1 MNLKNL
7 SVFVLAMVFSL
18 TTATV
23 QFVSAE
29 SYVGVALGVSLP
41 HDATDI
47 KGTTAAGV
55 TATGTDVNPDDSLA
69 YGFKAGH
76 YFKSMPWLGV
86 EFNFSQSDPEVDKQ
100 TASATGTAGVLTA
113 AGTGQLKVDVNSFTT
128 LGFLAMLRAT
138 EEQTK
143 SLFNIQPYLGVGFGV
158 NIVDLGDATTFTTAG
173 AFNSGT
179 NLDSDT
185 SVGILLSAGLNYEV
199 CDNVKAYGEYKYTEA
214 SYDVTGADS
223 VDYEFDAGGS
233 SLMFGLAYGF

>member
-41 HDATDI
+41 HDTTDI

-55 TATGTDVNPDDSLA
+55 TGTGTDVSPQDAFA

-76 YFKSMPWLGV
+76 YFDAMPWLGV
-86 EFNFSQSDPEVDKQ
+86 EFNFSQSDPDVEKQ
-100 TASATGTAGVLTA
+100 TATATGTAGVLGTA
-113 AGTGQLKVDVNSFTT
+113 VGQVQVDVNSATT

-199 CDNVKAYGEYKYTEA
+199 SENVKAYGEYKYGEA

>member
-29 SYVGVALGVSLP
+29 SYLGLGLGVSLS

-47 KGTTAAGV
+47 KGTTAAGA
-55 TATGTDVNPDDSLA
+55 TATGTDVSPDDSLA

-76 YFKSMPWLGV
+76 YFNSMPWLGV
-86 EFNFSQSDPEVDKQ
+86 EFNFYQRDPDVETQ
-100 TASATGTAGVLTA
+100 TASCTGTAGICTA
-113 AGTGQLKVDVNSFTT
+113 AAGQLKVDVNSVTT
-128 LGFLAMLRAT
+128 LGFLTMLRAT

-143 SLFNIQPYLGVGFGV
+143 SLFNIQPYLGLGFGV

-179 NLDSDT
+179 NLESDT
-185 SVGILLSAGLNYEV
+185 SVGFLLSAGLNYEV
-199 CDNVKAYGEYKYTEA
+199 CENVKAYGEYKYAEA
-214 SYDVTGADS
+214 SFDVRGADS
-223 VDYEFDAGGS
+223 VDYEFDAADS
-233 SLMFGLAYGF
+233 SLMFGLAYSF